1 MPAHAHLGWVNPVIG
16 HDFPDPGVRYDP
28 VSKAWYAFST
38 NGNGKNVQCSYT
50 YDFCS
55 WHHHDQDVLPG
66 PLPPWTSGR
75 PGFIWAPEVIQAPQN
90 RGGWLMYVT
99 VQDRKTDKQAVAVA
113 YASGGPL
120 GPYHFVSNGPIV
132 SRGET
137 GGCIDPQPFED
148 PNSNKRYLVYKNDQD
163 HMYTEKCQV
172 WVQELSEDG
181 LSLVGER
188 VGLMG
193 PTQPWQGKLI
203 QAPYLTYHRGSNSY
217 CLFYSS
223 GTFTT
228 EGYATSYA
236 ISRNGLFGP
245 YIPSQH
251 PLLFTD
257 RARGIT
263 GPGGASIVEGVEGHH
278 FIIFHSLAHEHGP
291 RPTCI
296 HRLEWGHDGV
306 PSLPG
311 RPNVGKRLRLLAE
324 REDDQAHG
332 FGPAPEHFQ
341 GGAPHG
347 GGYPA
352 PSPHAGQQNHSGGGG
367 GFPGP
372 MRPGGNIYAQ
382 GGGPPFRLPGSPT
395 HGENGGNGEEEKS
408 IGSKITGA
416 LFKRGMFDKKDKK

>member
-1 MPAHAHLGWVNPVIG
+1 MPAHAHLGWVNPVVG

-28 VSKAWYAFST
+28 VSKAWYAFAT

-50 YDFCS
+50 YDFCT

-75 PGFIWAPEVIQAPQN
+75 PGFIWAPEIIQAPQN

-99 VQDRKTDKQAVAVA
+99 VQDGKTDKQAIGVA
-113 YASGGPL
+113 YTSAGPL

-137 GGCIDPQPFED
+137 GGSLDPQPFED
-148 PNSNKRYLVYKNDQD
+148 PVSGKRYLVYKNDED
-163 HMYTEKCQV
+163 KMYTSKKQI
-172 WVQELSEDG
+172 WIHELSADG
-181 LSLVGER
+181 LTLVGER
-188 VGLMG
+188 VGLLG
-193 PTQPWQGKLI
+193 PTQPWQGQLLE
-203 QAPYLTYHRGSNSY
+203 APYLTFHRPSNSY

-245 YIPSQH
+245 YEPSTH

-257 RARGIT
+257 HVRGIK
-263 GPGGASIVEGVEGHH
+263 GPGGACVLEGVEGHH
-278 FIIFHSLAHEHGP
+278 FIVFHSLSHEHGP

-296 HRLEWGHDGV
+296 HRIEFAQDGT

-311 RPNVGKRLRLLAE
+311 RPNTGRRIRLLAE
-324 REDDQAHG
+324 AEDDQAHG
-332 FGPAPEHFQ
+332 YGPPPTHIQPAAAP
-341 GGAPHG
+341 GAASNASANGHG
-347 GGYPA
+347 
-352 PSPHAGQQNHSGGGG
+352 PSSQ
-367 GFPGP
+367 FPGP
-372 MRPGGNIYAQ
+372 LRPGGNIYAQ
-382 GGGPPFRLPGSPT
+382 GGGPPFRVPHAASEAAKREADG
-395 HGENGGNGEEEKS
+395 GEEK
-408 IGSKITGA
+408 GFGAKISGA
-416 LFKRGMFDKKDKK
+416 LFKRGMFDKKKDK